1 MEELVS
7 GEGFLGLAH
16 GLEDEVE
23 RRGVGGDV
31 ELRHLRDKVEE
42 LGGGGAEH
50 KVGAEVVIKQINIG
64 LVWFARLIEGADPG
78 LEKELDVVPLLRGH
92 PVAEEVEEGAGVV
105 CFRRGAVVEAH
116 GGERVG
122 GGGGGSGRWRRD
134 WAAPV
139 FVVEGAS
146 GGGVGRERGG

>member
-1 MEELVS
+1 M
-7 GEGFLGLAH
+7 
-16 GLEDEVE
+16 
-23 RRGVGGDV
+23 
-31 ELRHLRDKVEE
+31 
-42 LGGGGAEH
+42 
-50 KVGAEVVIKQINIG
+50 
-64 LVWFARLIEGADPG
+64 
-78 LEKELDVVPLLRGH
+78 PLLRGH